1 MSLLTQL
8 NISTPIIQAPMA
20 GVQDHQLAI
29 AVAKGGALG
38 SIPCAMLNNEQIVE
52 QIQACKAVG
61 IEQFNLNF
69 FCHQPPIIDE
79 HRQQQWSEKLA
90 PYFQALNITEKR
102 DSTNNRTPFC
112 QATIDAIRPYAP
124 PIISFHF
131 GLPKVHLL
139 EQLKAWGAII
149 ISSATSLAEGVWLEQ
164 NGADIVI
171 AQGLEAGGHRAM
183 FIETDIALQQTTFSL
198 VPQLV
203 KRLNIPIIAAG
214 GISDANGIRAA
225 MALGASAVQIGTSY
239 LLCDEAK
246 TSDLH
251 RQALTSNSQQQ
262 TCLTNVFTGR
272 PARSIV
278 NKAVKELGPMS
289 TATPAFPLA
298 SISMSQLRNAA
309 QAQGSADFM
318 PLWSGQNASG
328 CKAISATQ
336 LTEQLKQGLDTLC

>member
-8 NISTPIIQAPMA
+8 NISAPIIQAPMA

-38 SIPCAMLNNEQIVE
+38 SIPCAMLSNEQIVE
-52 QIQACKAVG
+52 QIQACKAAG
-61 IEQFNLNF
+61 IDSFNLNF
-69 FCHQPPIIDE
+69 FCHQAPVIDE
-79 HRQQQWSEKLA
+79 HRQQQWSDKLA
-90 PYFQALNITEKR
+90 PYFKALNVDEDTKAE
-102 DSTNNRTPFC
+102 NNRTPFC

-131 GLPKVHLL
+131 GLPNAHLV
-139 EQLKAWGAII
+139 EQLKAWGAVI
-149 ISSATSLAEGVWLEQ
+149 ISSATSLAEGIWLEQ

-183 FIETDIALQQTTFSL
+183 FIETDISLQQTTFSL
-198 VPQLV
+198 LPQLA
-203 KRLNIPIIAAG
+203 KQLKIPIVAAG

-225 MALGASAVQIGTSY
+225 MTLGASAVQIGTSY

-251 RQALTSNSQQQ
+251 RQALTSSEQQ

-278 NKAVKELGPMS
+278 NKAVTELGPMS
-289 TATPAFPLA
+289 AITPAFPLA
-298 SISMSQLRNAA
+298 AITMGQLRNAA

-328 CKAISATQ
+328 CKAISATL
-336 LTEQLKQGLDTLC
+336 LTEQLKQGLDIL